1 MNLITPEIGLVF
13 WMSLTFLTVLFLL
26 SKFAWKPIM
35 NAIKER
41 ELSIENALSSAENAK
56 KEMAK
61 LQSNNEQLLRDAQLE
76 RDALLKSAREAK
88 EMIVSEARTKATEE
102 AERIIAIAREAIKNE
117 KMAAITELKNQV
129 AILSLEIAEKLV
141 KQNLASDEN
150 QRELSNKLIAD
161 LKLN

>member
-150 QRELSNKLIAD
+150 QKELSNKLIAD

>member
-1 MNLITPEIGLVF
+1 
-13 WMSLTFLTVLFLL
+13 
-26 SKFAWKPIM
+26 
-35 NAIKER
+35 
-41 ELSIENALSSAENAK
+41 
-56 KEMAK
+56 

-102 AERIIAIAREAIKNE
+102 AERIISIAREAIKNE

-141 KQNLASDEN
+141 KQNLSSDEN
-150 QRELSNKLIAD
+150 QKELSNKLIAD
-161 LKLN
+161 LRLN

>member
-13 WMSLTFLTVLFLL
+13 WMTLTFLTVLFLL

-41 ELSIENALSSAENAK
+41 EQSIENALSSAENAK

-102 AERIIAIAREAIKNE
+102 AERIISIAREAIKNE
-117 KMAAITELKNQV
+117 KLAAITELKNQV

-141 KQNLASDEN
+141 KQNLSSDEK
-150 QRELSNKLIAD
+150 QKELSNKLIAD

>member
-13 WMSLTFLTVLFLL
+13 WMTLTFLTVLFLL

-150 QRELSNKLIAD
+150 QKELSNKLIAD